1 MSNLFKAGFVSYDN
15 TEARIID
22 SNELANK
29 KIEAFHEK
37 EMKRQRAMMSSEE
50 GYDENFH
57 DGDFVPG
64 IEMEQLSQLT
74 EDQSMIGGFD
84 QQPENNDNQFD
95 MEAMQAEID
104 FKIQQAQEQ
113 ADMIIQ
119 QAQADAEQYRLQA
132 IQEGHDEGYN
142 AGYQEGVAAAEA
154 LKQEIEEQRGDL
166 EKEYQQIV
174 DSLEP
179 EMVDVLTQIY
189 EHVFNVD
196 LRDDKGIILHL
207 LKSTL
212 SRIESG
218 NDLIVHVSSDDY
230 DEIMD
235 RKEEL
240 DACITSPNTTM
251 EIIED
256 PLLKENECMIESD
269 SGVFD
274 CSLGVELSEVSR
286 KLKLLSFDRK
296 KR

>member
-1 MSNLFKAGFVSYDN
+1 MSNLFKAGFVSFDQG
-15 TEARIID
+15 EARIID

-29 KIEAFHEK
+29 KIEAFQEQ
-37 EMKRQRAMMSSEE
+37 ELKRQRAQMASEE
-50 GYDENFH
+50 GYEE
-57 DGDFVPG
+57 GEEPVDFIPG
-64 IEMEQLSQLT
+64 LEMEQLNQLT
-74 EDQSMIGGFD
+74 EDQGVIEPMQSSD
-84 QQPENNDNQFD
+84 PQFD

-113 ADMIIQ
+113 ADAIIQ
-119 QAQADAEQYRLQA
+119 EANEQADTIRNNA
-132 IQEGHDEGYN
+132 IDQGRREGYD
-142 AGYQEGVAAAEA
+142 AGYQEGVAAAES
-154 LKQEIEEQRGDL
+154 LKAEIEQQREGL
-166 EKEYQQIV
+166 EKEYQQLV
-174 DSLEP
+174 DELEP
-179 EMVDVLTQIY
+179 EMVDILTQIY
-189 EHVFNVD
+189 EHVFGIE
-196 LRDDKGIILHL
+196 LREDKAIILHL

-212 SRIESG
+212 SRIEPG

-230 DEIMD
+230 DEVID
-235 RKEEL
+235 ERDSL

-274 CSLGVELSEVSR
+274 CSLGVELSEISR

>member
-1 MSNLFKAGFVSYDN
+1 MSNLFKAGFVSFDQG
-15 TEARIID
+15 EARIID

-29 KIEAFHEK
+29 KIEAFQEQ
-37 EMKRQRAMMSSEE
+37 ELKRQRAQMDSEE
-50 GYDENFH
+50 GFQE
-57 DGDFVPG
+57 GEEPVDFIPG
-64 IEMEQLSQLT
+64 LEMEQLTQLT
-74 EDQSMIGGFD
+74 EDQGVIEPMQSPD
-84 QQPENNDNQFD
+84 PQFD

-113 ADMIIQ
+113 ADAIIQ
-119 QAQADAEQYRLQA
+119 EANEQADAIRNNA
-132 IQEGHDEGYN
+132 IDQGRREGYD
-142 AGYQEGVAAAEA
+142 AGYQEGVAAAES
-154 LKQEIEEQRGDL
+154 LKAEIEQQREGL
-166 EKEYQQIV
+166 EKEYQQLV
-174 DSLEP
+174 DELEP
-179 EMVDVLTQIY
+179 EMVDILTQIY
-189 EHVFNVD
+189 EHVFGIE
-196 LRDDKGIILHL
+196 LREDKAIILHL

-212 SRIESG
+212 SRIEPG

-230 DEIMD
+230 DEVID
-235 RKEEL
+235 ERDSL

-274 CSLGVELSEVSR
+274 CSLGVELSEISR

>member
-1 MSNLFKAGFVSYDN
+1 MSNLFKAGFVSFDQG
-15 TEARIID
+15 EARIID

-29 KIEAFHEK
+29 KIEAFQEQ
-37 EMKRQRAMMSSEE
+37 ELKRQRAQMASEE
-50 GYDENFH
+50 GYEE
-57 DGDFVPG
+57 GEEPVDFIPG
-64 IEMEQLSQLT
+64 LEMEQLNQLT
-74 EDQSMIGGFD
+74 EDQGVIEPMQSSD
-84 QQPENNDNQFD
+84 PQFD

-113 ADMIIQ
+113 ADAIIQ
-119 QAQADAEQYRLQA
+119 EANEQADAIRNNA
-132 IQEGHDEGYN
+132 IDQGRREGYD
-142 AGYQEGVAAAEA
+142 AGYQEGVAAAES
-154 LKQEIEEQRGDL
+154 LKAEIEQQREGL
-166 EKEYQQIV
+166 EKEYQQLV
-174 DSLEP
+174 DELEP
-179 EMVDVLTQIY
+179 EMVDILTQIY
-189 EHVFNVD
+189 EHVFGIE
-196 LRDDKGIILHL
+196 LREDKAIILHL

-212 SRIESG
+212 SRIEPG

-230 DEIMD
+230 DEVID
-235 RKEEL
+235 ERDSL

-274 CSLGVELSEVSR
+274 CSLGVELSEISR